1 MGSLIDFTAP
11 VPPVAKAR
19 PRVTMVGG
27 NARAYTPR
35 KTADFEKAI
44 ALHCPSTM
52 MEGPV
57 KLTLTLALPIP
68 ASWSKKKQTAAA
80 THEIRPTSRPD
91 IDNYAKAVMDGLD
104 GRAFADDAQVV
115 SLAVDLV
122 YATDP
127 HVRVIVQPV

>member
-1 MGSLIDFTAP
+1 MGLLIDFTAP
-11 VPPVAKAR
+11 VAPVAKAR
-19 PRVTMVGG
+19 PKVTRNGTF
-27 NARAYTPR
+27 TPR
-35 KTADFEKAI
+35 KTANFEEAI
-44 ALHCPSTM
+44 ALHCPNTM

-57 KLTLTLALPIP
+57 GLTLTLALPIP
-68 ASWSKKKQTAAA
+68 ISWSRKKQAAA
-80 THEIRPTSRPD
+80 VAGEIRPTSRPD

-115 SLAVDLV
+115 SLAVELV